1 MTAIRLETLTKKFGK
16 RGEVVAVDALD
27 LEIRDGE
34 FIALLGPS
42 GCGKTTTLLML
53 SGIYQPTAGTI
64 YFDDVAINEVAPK
77 HRFVGLVF
85 QSYALYPHMS
95 VYDNIAFPLKLVKRP
110 RKEIREKVHKIS
122 ELVQIQ
128 ELLKRKPNQLSGG
141 QQQRVALCRALIK
154 EPALLLLDEPLS
166 NLDARLR
173 IETRTQIKKIQKE
186 LGITTILVTHDQV
199 EALTMADRI
208 AVISKG
214 ELQQYTA
221 PQELYDRPN
230 TLFVA
235 SFIGDPP
242 MNIFDVRRA
251 QQDGADQLKSQEGDF
266 TLKLDAPLLKRLK
279 HTTPE
284 TPLMLGLRPDD
295 MRLSREE
302 VAGSILGQVELVEP
316 LGAANLV
323 HFDFGGLAFRV
334 LVSVEFQAKVEERL
348 WIMPHPEKIHLF
360 EKETGKSLAGA

>member
-27 LEIRDGE
+27 LEIEDGE

-42 GCGKTTTLLML
+42 GCGKSTTLLML
-53 SGIYQPTAGTI
+53 SGIYQPTEGTI
-64 YFDDVAINEVAPK
+64 YFDDVIINGVAPK

-95 VYDNIAFPLKLVKRP
+95 VYDNIAFPLKLIKRP
-110 RKEIREKVHKIS
+110 RKEIRNKVQSIS
-122 ELVQIQ
+122 ELVQIE

-154 EPALLLLDEPLS
+154 EPSLLLLDEPLS

-214 ELQQYTA
+214 KLQQYTT
-221 PQELYDRPN
+221 PQALYDQPN

-242 MNIFDVRRA
+242 MNLFEVVQA
-251 QQDGADQLKSQEGDF
+251 QEEGVNQLRSQKGDF
-266 TLKLDAPLLKRLK
+266 ALTLDASLTDRLK
-279 HTTPE
+279 HTSPK

-302 VAGSILGQVELVEP
+302 IEGSILGQVDLVEP
-316 LGAANLV
+316 LGGANLV
-323 HFDFGGLAFRV
+323 HFDFDGLAFRT
-334 LVSVEFQAKVEERL
+334 LAPVEFQAKVEERL
-348 WIMPHPEKIHLF
+348 WIMPQSKKIHLF